1 MTKKSIKILIA
12 DDHTM
17 VRKGI
22 KALLSAK
29 KYGIDVV
36 GEASNGDEAIQ
47 KARQLDPDVIL
58 MDLVM
63 PVKSGMEAI
72 EEIKKMQKYARI
84 LVLTSFA
91 DDENVARAVRAGAY

>member
-36 GEASNGDEAIQ
+36 GD
-47 KARQLDPDVIL
+47 R
-58 MDLVM
+58 
-63 PVKSGMEAI
+63 KS
-72 EEIKKMQKYARI
+72 
-84 LVLTSFA
+84 V
-91 DDENVARAVRAGAY
+91 V